1 MQPFFISIYTPLCNT
16 LCNIRFQYLGYG
28 EIGVYFGIKLAH
40 QL

>member
-1 MQPFFISIYTPLCNT
+1 MQPFFISIYTP